1 MVQDSR
7 ESATGHPPARTTG
20 WPPDHELKP
29 EELARILGGITDGF
43 AVLDAGTRFT
53 YLNEQACK
61 ILGRKPQDLLGRHL
75 WAEFP
80 EVVGRDFHQA
90 FERAVVEQKAIY
102 VEDYYPPLDQW
113 FENRIYPHAE
123 GVSILFRDVTER
135 KRMELLLEGQS
146 AVLERIS
153 ANAPLAESL
162 DLLARTMDEQAP
174 GNLSSILLLDPDGVH
189 IHHAAGPNLPE
200 AYNRAVEGLTIGPS
214 AGSCGTA
221 AFRRERVVVCDIA
234 TDPLWKD
241 GKHVALEHGLRACWS
256 TPILGTDGSVL
267 GTFAIYRREPA
278 APRPHDLEVIA
289 QATHLARIAIEAE
302 RARTALQRSNER
314 FDLVIRSSDAGI
326 WDVDIA
332 RNEVF
337 LSPRWKSQLG
347 YTDSELPSRS
357 GAWESLLHPED
368 RERVLETGRDC
379 REGRISTFEVEYR
392 LRHKDGSYRWI
403 VSRGIAIRD
412 ASGRPVR
419 MTGSHQDVT
428 ERKALEGRFLQAQK
442 MEGVGRLASG
452 VAHDFNNVL
461 SLIMSYSELVL
472 ARLQPGD
479 PLRDH
484 VEEIRKAGT
493 QGSSLTRQLLLF
505 ARRQV
510 AEPRV
515 LDLNEIVA
523 EMEKMLRR
531 LIGKD
536 LTLEVAL
543 ERPLGRIE
551 ADAGR
556 VEQVIL
562 NLCVNSRDAMSHGG
576 TIAIGTANVD
586 LPGDARGLRGPVKP
600 GRYVALS
607 VRDTGSG
614 MAPDVLGRLF
624 EPFFTTKEPGKGT
637 GLGLSTVEAIV
648 QAADGCIAVASA
660 PGEGAVFTVHFPR
673 VEAPLSQ
680 PERKAPVAAGRAPS
694 SS

>member
-1 MVQDSR
+1 MGQDSR
-7 ESATGHPPARTTG
+7 ESATELPSTRTTG
-20 WPPDHELKP
+20 WLPDPELKP

-43 AVLDAGTRFT
+43 VALDAGARFT
-53 YLNEQACK
+53 YANEQACE
-61 ILGRKPQDLLGRHL
+61 ILGRKPRELLGRHL
-75 WAEFP
+75 WTEFP
-80 EVVGRDFHQA
+80 EAVGRDFNRA
-90 FERAVVEQKAIY
+90 YERAFAEQRAIY
-102 VEDYYPPLDQW
+102 VEDYYPPLDRW
-113 FENRIYPHAE
+113 FENRIYPHAH
-123 GVSILFRDVTER
+123 GVSIIFRDVTER
-135 KRMELLLEGQS
+135 KRMEQLLKGQS

-153 ANAPLAESL
+153 ATAPLAESL

-174 GNLSSILLLDPDGVH
+174 GNLSSILLVDSDGVH
-189 IHHAAGPNLPE
+189 IHHAAGPKLPE
-200 AYNRAVEGLTIGPS
+200 AYNRAIEGATIGPG

-221 AFRRERVVVCDIA
+221 AYRRERVFVCDIA

-241 GKHVALEHGLRACWS
+241 IKHVALEHGLRACWS

-267 GTFAIYRREPA
+267 GTFAIYRKEPA

-289 QATHLARIAIEAE
+289 QATHLARIAIESD
-302 RARTALQRSNER
+302 RARTALQRSHER
-314 FDLVIRSSDAGI
+314 FDLVIQSSDAGI
-326 WDVDIA
+326 WDVDVA
-332 RNEVF
+332 RKEVF

-347 YTDSELPSRS
+347 YTDAELPNRRDS
-357 GAWESLLHPED
+357 WESLLHPED
-368 RERVLETGRDC
+368 RERALAAGRDC
-379 REGRISTFEVEYR
+379 LEGRVPTFEIEYR

-412 ASGRPVR
+412 PSGRPLR

-428 ERKALEGRFLQAQK
+428 ERKALEARFLQAQK

-461 SLIMSYSELVL
+461 SLITSYSELVL

-484 VEEIRKAGT
+484 VDEIRKAGA

-515 LDLNEIVA
+515 LDLNEIVP

-531 LIGKD
+531 VIGKD
-536 LTLEVAL
+536 VAVEVAL
-543 ERPLGRIE
+543 ERPLGRVE

-562 NLCVNSRDAMSHGG
+562 NLCVNARDAMPHGG
-576 TIAIGTANVD
+576 KIAIGTANVD
-586 LPGDARGLRGPVKP
+586 LPGNVRGLRGPVRP

-607 VRDTGSG
+607 VHDTGSG
-614 MAPDVLGRLF
+614 MTPEVLARLF

-637 GLGLSTVEAIV
+637 GLGLSTVEAV
-648 QAADGCIAVASA
+648 VEAAGGCISVASV
-660 PGEGAVFTVHFPR
+660 PGEGSTLAIYFPR
-673 VEAPLSQ
+673 VETLLSSDGTRT
-680 PERKAPVAAGRAPS
+680 PCASRRT
-694 SS
+694 